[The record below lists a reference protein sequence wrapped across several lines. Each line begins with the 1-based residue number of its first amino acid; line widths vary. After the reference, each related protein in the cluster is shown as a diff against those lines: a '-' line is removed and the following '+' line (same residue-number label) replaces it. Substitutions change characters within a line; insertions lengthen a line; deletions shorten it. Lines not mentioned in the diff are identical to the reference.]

1 MWKLAVE
8 EGRMA
13 QSVLAKAHQAVQ
25 GKAAI
30 PYIVIENA
38 LPETYYH
45 ELASSF
51 PSDSYV
57 AGSNEFGSDRVHH
70 RCALDVIDDARLPA
84 VWRDFFEY
92 HSSRAFFDEVCALWR
107 AEIDRHHPTVDRVLG
122 KPLEAWTVGRRS
134 PGKATNRKNENYDLV
149 LDCQFTINRS
159 VEAENAIRG
168 AHLDSPRKLFAAL
181 LYMREPGDRSC
192 GGELE
197 FFRLRR
203 GRYPKSKPS
212 RISLREVERVDR
224 INYQANTLVMFLNT
238 PLSIHGVTPRS
249 VSPLAR
255 RYINFLGECYGSLPN
270 DFFITPEPRAPV
282 WYRWVHRNIVR
293 YL

>member
-1 MWKLAVE
+1 MV
-8 EGRMA
+8 
-13 QSVLAKAHQAVQ
+13 QSVLAKAHQAIQ

-38 LPETYYH
+38 LPETYYQ

-57 AGSNEFGSDRVHH
+57 AGSNEFGPERVHR
-70 RCALDVIDDARLPA
+70 RCALDVIDDACLPA
-84 VWRDFFEY
+84 VWREFFAY

-107 AEIDRHHPTVDRVLG
+107 AEIDRHHPTLERVLG
-122 KPLEAWTVGRRS
+122 RPLEAWTVGRRS
-134 PGKATNRKNENYDLV
+134 PGKAANLTNENYDVV
-149 LDCQFTINRS
+149 LDCQFSINRS
-159 VEAENAIRG
+159 VEAANAIRG
-168 AHLDSPRKLFAAL
+168 AHLDSPHKLFAAL
-181 LYMREPGDRSC
+181 LYMRAPGDRSC

-197 FFRLRR
+197 FYRLRR
-203 GRYPKSKPS
+203 GLYPKPKPS
-212 RISLREVERVDR
+212 RISLAEVEQVDR
-224 INYQANTLVMFLNT
+224 IRYQPNTLVMFLNS
-238 PLSIHGVTPRS
+238 PLSIHGLTRRS

-255 RYINFLGECYGSLPN
+255 RYINFLGECYGKLPN

-282 WYRWVHRNIVR
+282 WYRWARQNIVR